1 MRKYQKYKNI
11 NYDNCKLIDYGSE
24 GQIYLYEGKALKDF
38 TFGDGWNKSR
48 IDTLKNKRKK
58 LELLQKL
65 HHPNHPQIY
74 TFYLLEN
81 RIMRVYSMDYLKDN
95 GIEDIALSDCFDEKL
110 WLVNK
115 MWQNVKE
122 ENKEDVYNFDINWCN
137 FSLDKD
143 GNLYTIDIDNL
154 KVGKYSSDM
163 EPISLECFLASFPGE
178 VELNNTQ
185 IQNFSMLVNILT
197 LFVEYD
203 SKNLSLY
210 ELRSLII
217 ENIKSQR
224 LQTIMLN
231 IIDGKDEDIEE
242 VLALTKNLKLNN

>member
-1 MRKYQKYKNI
+1 
-11 NYDNCKLIDYGSE
+11 
-24 GQIYLYEGKALKDF
+24 
-38 TFGDGWNKSR
+38 
-48 IDTLKNKRKK
+48 
-58 LELLQKL
+58 
-65 HHPNHPQIY
+65 
-74 TFYLLEN
+74 
-81 RIMRVYSMDYLKDN
+81 MDYLEYN

-115 MWQNVKE
+115 MWQNIKE
-122 ENKEDVYNFDINWCN
+122 ENKEDIYNFDINWCN

-163 EPISLECFLASFPGE
+163 EPISLGCFLASFPNE
-178 VELNNTQ
+178 VEPNSTQ

-217 ENIKSQR
+217 GNIKSQR

-231 IIDGKDEDIEE
+231 IIDGKDEDMDE